1 MPIVGNIPRPIGRG
15 TRKIFGETATI
26 TGTGTIATGL
36 STVEWAIASI
46 VDSPTTLPNQV
57 VEISSISAGISSLW
71 TSIPLSHE
79 KVYIFIVSKSM
90 TDLNSSACQTGS

>member
-1 MPIVGNIPRPIGRG
+1 MPIIGNITPARGRG
-15 TRKIFGETATI
+15 TRKIFAETATI

-57 VEISSISAGISSLW
+57 VEISSISAGNVSVVVTDQTITAGGEHAISATARSVCV
-71 TSIPLSHE
+71 IAIG
-79 KVYIFIVSKSM
+79 Y
-90 TDLNSSACQTGS
+90 